1 MSETESRTQGGS
13 ELPFGFRQVA
23 AGDKQRLV
31 DDVFHRVAQRYDL
44 MNDLMSGGLHRLW
57 KDAMVSWL
65 SPPKSARG
73 RYRVLDVA
81 GGTGDIAFRILNRGG
96 AGTSVTITD
105 INGAMLGVG
114 AERAEKKHLA
124 DRSRFV
130 QANAEMLPFAD
141 RSHDAYTIAFGIR
154 NVPDRAA
161 ALAEAYRVLPRGG
174 RFMCLE
180 FAPVDLP
187 VLQQV
192 YDTYSFR
199 VIPPLGRAVTGDEQP
214 YQYLVESIR
223 TFPIPERFAFEI
235 EEAGF
240 SRVTFRLLSG
250 GIAAIHSG
258 FKV

>member
-1 MSETESRTQGGS
+1 MSETDTRELRER

-23 AGDKQRLV
+23 AEDKQRLV
-31 DDVFHRVAQRYDL
+31 DDVFHRVARRYDL

-65 SPPKSARG
+65 SPPKTARSA
-73 RYRVLDVA
+73 YRVLDVA
-81 GGTGDIAFRILNRGG
+81 GGTGDVAFRILERGG
-96 AGTSVTITD
+96 PGVSVSVTD

-114 AERAEKKHLA
+114 AERAAKRQLHERA
-124 DRSRFV
+124 RFV
-130 QANAEMLPFAD
+130 QANAEALPFKD

-161 ALAEAYRVLPRGG
+161 ALAEAHRVLARGG

-187 VLQQV
+187 VLQQI

-199 VIPPLGRAVTGDEQP
+199 VIPPLGRAVTGDDQP

-235 EEAGF
+235 EDAGF
-240 SRVTFRLLSG
+240 SRVSFRPLSG
-250 GIAAIHSG
+250 GIAVIHSA

>member
-1 MSETESRTQGGS
+1 MSDTETRGLRER

-31 DDVFHRVAQRYDL
+31 DDVFHRVARRYDL
-44 MNDLMSGGLHRLW
+44 MNDLMSGGLHRAW

-65 SPPKSARG
+65 SPPKAGRSA
-73 RYRVLDVA
+73 YRVLDVA
-81 GGTGDIAFRILNRGG
+81 GGTGDVAFRILNRGG
-96 AGTSVTITD
+96 PGVSVTVAD

-114 AERAEKKHLA
+114 AERAEKRHLD
-124 DRSRFV
+124 DRARFV
-130 QANAEMLPFAD
+130 QANAEALPFAE
-141 RSHDAYTIAFGIR
+141 RTHAAYTIAFGIR

-161 ALAEAYRVLPRGG
+161 ALSEAYRVLERGG

-187 VLQQV
+187 MLKEV
-192 YDTYSFR
+192 YDTYSFK
-199 VIPPLGRAVTGDEQP
+199 VIPPLGRAITGDDQP

-223 TFPIPERFAFEI
+223 TFPIPDRFAFEI

-240 SRVTFRLLSG
+240 SRVSYRALSG
-250 GIAAIHSG
+250 GIAMIHSG